1 MNEDLNII
9 QSINQGADIS
19 INSKPTL
26 DIVGS
31 FDGGQNDW
39 QSIPDS
45 SFGSSDQVK
54 FDNALYNNLDLIS
67 NNKLFERLKNYEQRF
82 GFSSEEFYKNWIGG
96 GLEPRQEFYDWASVY
111 KNLLIHS

>member
-1 MNEDLNII
+1 MNEDLNIV

-26 DIVGS
+26 DIIGS
-31 FDGGQNDW
+31 FDSGESDW

-45 SFGSSDQVK
+45 SVSNHDQIR

-67 NNKLFERLKNYEQRF
+67 NNRLFERLKNYEQSF
-82 GFSSEEFYKNWIGG
+82 GFSSEEFYEKWVGG

-111 KNLLIHS
+111 KNLLIHL

>member
-54 FDNALYNNLDLIS
+54 FDNALYNNLDLIFHVLPGQVFKPTGIVS
-67 NNKLFERLKNYEQRF
+67 REQ
-82 GFSSEEFYKNWIGG
+82 GG
-96 GLEPRQEFYDWASVY
+96 SFDLSFILGATGLTSLGNIY
-111 KNLLIHS
+111 NLHQQVF